1 MKSKKNFIIMFVVIS
16 CIFMAIVDLVIQPSY
31 IIKSLIKNL
40 VFFIVPIFLFKYFE
54 IQLFDNFRLNKRGLL
69 KLCALGLS
77 VYVITMFSYF
87 IAKNVFDFKDVVGTL
102 MINHS
107 IKSNYY
113 IYVALYISFG
123 NSLLE
128 EFFFR
133 LIGCIKLG
141 EYSSKKFAYIFSSLL
156 FALYHIGMIGRSF
169 PISLTI
175 ISVIC
180 LFILGV
186 IFNHVNEKNKNIFN
200 SWFVH
205 MFVDFAVMTIGYINM

>member
-1 MKSKKNFIIMFVVIS
+1 MELK
-16 CIFMAIVDLVIQPSY
+16 
-31 IIKSLIKNL
+31 
-40 VFFIVPIFLFKYFE
+40 E
-54 IQLFDNFRLNKRGLL
+54 HLL
-69 KLCALGLS
+69 KLQTLNEKRNELLS
-77 VYVITMFSYF
+77 MIQQNHIHNSNDELVFHRY
-87 IAKNVFDFKDVVGTL
+87 KNKDNIWFREHIQRG
-102 MINHS
+102 IN
-107 IKSNYY
+107 KGKNW
-113 IYVALYISFG
+113 

-205 MFVDFAVMTIGYINM
+205 MFVDFAIMTIGYINM